1 MDKYRSLLNRKN
13 ELSYLQLSDGKNLDE
28 ITLLSFINILANDK
42 GEYKIIKEKLDEISK
57 DEYKDFISSLEE
69 RRVDKIEIINQLL
82 ISMDESESGITQDSL
97 DEYLFYEVNSI
108 TPIMDSD
115 DVLYCFTSDNKVV
128 KLHRGVQLG
137 KGTYGNVYLYSSRNI
152 KYAVKFASIIDGIV
166 YDGNERKAIFELK
179 NFVQRNVLIN
189 ARTIECNKFA
199 SLMPVMENDLNDMNP
214 AMLSREQKIQILDMI
229 RTKME
234 CIIKLNPE
242 NVVGEIEQ
250 KNFKFAYIDL
260 KPGNILYQ
268 HKVIDGVDNIV
279 FYLGD
284 LGSVIRTHDSR
295 FMSSI
300 PVKLLDPRC
309 LFIDMKNNR
318 LPDRSIVKCMRY
330 VFGVLA
336 YTFLKGNFDV
346 INVFCRNITSHDL
359 SHMDRELIQGLGV
372 SYANLLYDV
381 QIHRTSMYN
390 IYYFD

>member
-1 MDKYRSLLNRKN
+1 MDKYRNLLNHKN
-13 ELSYLQLSDGKNLDE
+13 ALSYLQLPDSKNLDN
-28 ITLLSFINILANDK
+28 ITLLSFINVLASNK
-42 GEYKIIKEKLDEISK
+42 EEYKIIKEKLDKISE
-57 DEYKDFISSLEE
+57 DEYEDFVSSLEE

-82 ISMDESESGITQDSL
+82 ISIDEPESTTQDSL
-97 DEYLFYEVNSI
+97 DEYLFYDSTSI

-166 YDGNERKAIFELK
+166 YDGNERKAILELK
-179 NFVQRNVLIN
+179 HSVQKDSLIN
-189 ARTIECNKFA
+189 ARIIECNRFA
-199 SLMPVMENDLNDMNP
+199 SMMPVMENDLNDMNP
-214 AMLSREQKIQILDMI
+214 AMLNRELKIQILDLI

-234 CIIKLNPE
+234 CIIKLNSE
-242 NVVGEIEQ
+242 NVIAEIEQ

-279 FYLGD
+279 FHLGD
-284 LGSVIRTHDSR
+284 LGSVIRTHDGR

-300 PVKLLDPRC
+300 PIKLLDSTC

-318 LPDRSIVKCMRY
+318 FPDRSIVKCMRY

-346 INVFCRNITSHDL
+346 INVFCGSITSHDL
-359 SHMDRELIQGLGV
+359 SHMDRELVEGLSA
-372 SYANLLYDV
+372 SYANLLFDV

-390 IYYFD
+390 IYYLD